1 VKLRPISKDN
11 WPTPQAPST
20 EPKSVG
26 LLHMLPSAN
35 MWETANPVK
44 LSSLRPLPSTRPLRT
59 LDFDVETVAAGF
71 ADPQWVPNRVTCW
84 AYSWVDDPA
93 REVRVDALSPADFY
107 DHQARR
113 DFLWP
118 LLVAIDEADV
128 VTGHNIV
135 RFDLPILNSEC
146 LRLNLPTLRPKL
158 AQDTIRLPK
167 SKGFKKGQDNLGHT
181 LEVQEEK
188 LPLSWAEWETA
199 YGEPGL
205 PTVKERCASD
215 VRMHLEMRDAM
226 RARGW
231 LAAPRTWRP

>member
-1 VKLRPISKDN
+1 MQKLRPIS
-11 WPTPQAPST
+11 PVSLPPQPERSM
-20 EPKSVG
+20 EPASVSR
-26 LLHMLPSAN
+26 LPVLPSRVGALAIPSPQS
-35 MWETANPVK
+35 TLP
-44 LSSLRPLPSTRPLRT
+44 PLPSPKALRT

-84 AYSWVDDPA
+84 AYD
-93 REVRVDALSPADFY
+93 VRVEALSPADFY

-135 RFDLPILNSEC
+135 RFDLPILNAEC

-158 AQDTIRLPK
+158 VQDTIRLPK
-167 SKGFKKGQDNLGHT
+167 SKGFKKGQDNMSHT
-181 LEVQEEK
+181 LGVKEEK
-188 LPLSWAEWETA
+188 LPLSWAEWEAA
-199 YGEPGL
+199 YGEPGMV
-205 PTVKERCASD
+205 TVKERCASD
-215 VRMHLEMRDAM
+215 VRMHLEMREAM

-231 LAAPRTWRP
+231 LSAPRMWRP